1 MDGSTRVVVADPHAV
16 VRLGVAAAVEAAE
29 GLAMA
34 DEAGTIEQMMKAM
47 ASGMCDVL
55 VTELSFQGL
64 EGLEAIK
71 TIKAR
76 HPMTGVLVFTAQDE
90 LLFAERS
97 IGAGARGY
105 LMKSVAA
112 SKLIDGIRAVARGKV
127 AVSPAVAQRMM
138 ASGPGGVG
146 ARGRRSTH
154 GIDSLSDRELEVL
167 SLLGA
172 GQPTRE
178 IAKHLHLSVK
188 TIDTYRDNLKHKLGL
203 DNATQLIR
211 YAVRFSLQG
220 GASS

>member
-1 MDGSTRVVVADPHAV
+1 MAEMDGTTRVVVADPHAV

-29 GLAMA
+29 ELSMA
-34 DEAGTIEQMMKAM
+34 DEAGSIEQMMKALS
-47 ASGMCDVL
+47 SGSCDVL
-55 VTELSFQGL
+55 VMELAFSGL

-90 LLFAERS
+90 LLFAERC
-97 IGAGARGY
+97 IGAGARGD
-105 LMKSVAA
+105 LMKSVAP
-112 SKLIDGIRAVARGKV
+112 SKLIDGVRAVARGKV
-127 AVSPAVAQRMM
+127 AG
-138 ASGPGGVG
+138 GPGGVG

-211 YAVRFSLQG
+211 YAVRFSRQG
-220 GASS
+220 GAAS